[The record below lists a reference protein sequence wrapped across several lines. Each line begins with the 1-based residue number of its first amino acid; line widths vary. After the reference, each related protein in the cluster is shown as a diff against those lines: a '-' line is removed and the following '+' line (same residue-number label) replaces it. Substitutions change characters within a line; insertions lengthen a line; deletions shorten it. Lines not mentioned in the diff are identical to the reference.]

1 MARLREGTQ
10 MTRVVVRVPKNT
22 LKEIDDYVLAS
33 GMYDT
38 YFKSAALIIGA
49 RTLMRTI
56 QFPVQEPPLDTT
68 QLRWRQEEPLS
79 YDSRGEQEGR
89 FPSRRGRPPKRT
101 RVDDA
106 REGLIKVDPELAA
119 LTVSGVEEIE

>member
-56 QFPVQEPPLDTT
+56 QFPVQEPSLDTT
-68 QLRWRQEEPLS
+68 QLRWRQEQKPVQE
-79 YDSRGEQEGR
+79 ETVQEGR
-89 FPSRRGRPPKRT
+89 FPSRKGRPPKRT

-119 LTVSGVEEIE
+119 LTVSGVEEVE